1 MSLREEELNYHRKN
15 SSKLGVIK
23 TAVKEGK
30 NLSIAA
36 TPAVT
41 KASQEKTMSLREE
54 ALEYHRKNNGKL
66 GVVAK
71 SQLKDGHDLSL
82 AYTPGVA
89 EPCMEI
95 HREKDLSFEYTCRG
109 NMVAVITDGT
119 RVLGLGDIGPEAA
132 IPVMEGKA
140 VLYKTFGDVDAIPL
154 SIDTKDADEFIK
166 TVRLLQPNFAG
177 INLEDISSPKCYDI
191 EDALKEQMDI
201 PVFHDDQHGTAI
213 AAVASTI
220 GALRFV
226 KKQLSEVKVVVNGAG
241 AAGTAI
247 VQLLLNAG
255 VGHVVMMNS
264 KGAMY
269 EGMEMSRVNR
279 VQAVLLPRTN
289 LNKEKGSILEI
300 AKGADVLIGVSQ
312 PGAFTKE
319 VIEGMNADP
328 IVFSLCNP
336 VPEISYQDAKA
347 AGVKVAGT
355 GRSDSPNQV
364 NNVTVFPG
372 VFRGAIDVRARQIN
386 EEMKLAAVYA
396 IADLITEEELR
407 EDYVTPGVFDKRVA
421 PAVAAAVARAAI
433 KTGVAR
439 IIVDPEEVKAKTAAR
454 ILNA

>member
-1 MSLREEELNYHRKN
+1 MNLHEQALNYHR
-15 SSKLGVIK
+15 
-23 TAVKEGK
+23 
-30 NLSIAA
+30 
-36 TPAVT
+36 
-41 KASQEKTMSLREE
+41 R
-54 ALEYHRKNNGKL
+54 HNGKL

-71 SQLKDGHDLSL
+71 TPLRDGYDLSL

-140 VLYKTFGDVDAIPL
+140 VLYKTFGDIDAIPL
-154 SIDTKDADEFIK
+154 SLDTRNADEFIK
-166 TVRLLQPNFAG
+166 MVRMLQPNFAG

-191 EDALKEQMDI
+191 EDALKEQMNI

-213 AAVASTI
+213 AAVAATI
-220 GALRFV
+220 GALRLV
-226 KKQLSEVKVVVNGAG
+226 KKELSTVKVVVNGAG

-255 VGHVVMMNS
+255 VGHVIMMNS

-269 EGMEMSRVNR
+269 DGMEMSRVNR
-279 VQAVLLPRTN
+279 VQAALLPKTN
-289 LNKEKGSILEI
+289 LDKEKGHIKDV

-312 PGAFTKE
+312 SGAFTPEIIKS
-319 VIEGMNADP
+319 MNKDS

-336 VPEISYQDAKA
+336 DPEIGYNEAKA

-364 NNVTVFPG
+364 NNVSVFPG
-372 VFRGAIDVRARQIN
+372 IFRGAIDVRARQIN
-386 EEMKLAAVYA
+386 EAMKLAAVYA
-396 IADLITEEELR
+396 IADLIKEEELR
-407 EDYVTPGVFDKRVA
+407 EDYVVPAVFDKRVA

-439 IIVDPEEVKAKTAAR
+439 TIIDPEEVRVRTAAR
-454 ILNA
+454 VNFS

>member
-1 MSLREEELNYHRKN
+1 MSLRD
-15 SSKLGVIK
+15 
-23 TAVKEGK
+23 
-30 NLSIAA
+30 
-36 TPAVT
+36 
-41 KASQEKTMSLREE
+41 E
-54 ALEYHRKNNGKL
+54 ALQYHRKNNGKM
-66 GVVAK
+66 GVIAK
-71 SQLKDGHDLSL
+71 APIRDGYDLSL

-140 VLYKTFGDVDAIPL
+140 VLYKTFADVDAIPL
-154 SIDTKDADEFIK
+154 SIDTKDADEFIR
-166 TVRLLQPNFAG
+166 TVRMLQPNFAG

-191 EDALKEQMDI
+191 EDALKKEMDI

-213 AAVASTI
+213 AAVSATI
-220 GALRFV
+220 GALRLV
-226 KKQLSEVKVVVNGAG
+226 KKQLSDVKVVVNGAG

-255 VGHVVMMNS
+255 VGHVIMMNS

-279 VQAVLLPRTN
+279 VQAALLSKTN
-289 LNKEKGSILEI
+289 LKKEKGSIADI
-300 AKGADVLIGVSQ
+300 AKGSDVLIGVSQ
-312 PGAFTKE
+312 PGSFTTDI
-319 VIEGMNADP
+319 VQSMNANS

-336 VPEISYQDAKA
+336 EPEISYKEAKA

-396 IADLITEEELR
+396 ISELIAEEELR
-407 EDYVTPGVFDKRVA
+407 EDYVVPDVFDKRVA
-421 PAVAAAVARAAI
+421 PAVAAAVAQAAI

-439 IIVDPEEVKAKTAAR
+439 IIVDPEEIRAKTAAR
-454 ILNA
+454 IERA

>member
-1 MSLREEELNYHRKN
+1 MSLHD
-15 SSKLGVIK
+15 
-23 TAVKEGK
+23 
-30 NLSIAA
+30 
-36 TPAVT
+36 
-41 KASQEKTMSLREE
+41 E
-54 ALEYHRKNNGKL
+54 ALQYHHENNGKL

-71 SQLKDGHDLSL
+71 VQLKDGYDLSL

-95 HREKDLSFEYTCRG
+95 HRDKDLSFEYTCRG

-140 VLYKTFGDVDAIPL
+140 VLYKTFGDVDALPM

-166 TVRLLQPNFAG
+166 TVRMLQPNFAG

-191 EDALKEQMDI
+191 EDALKAQMDI

-213 AAVASTI
+213 IAVAATI
-220 GALRFV
+220 GGLRFV
-226 KKQLSEVKVVVNGAG
+226 KKQLSEVKIVVNGAG

-247 VQLLLNAG
+247 VQLLINAG
-255 VGHVVMMNS
+255 ASNVIMMNS

-269 EGMEMSRVNR
+269 DGMEMSRVNR
-279 VQAVLLPRTN
+279 VQAALLSKTN
-289 LNKEKGSILEI
+289 LKKEQGSLADI

-312 PGAFTKE
+312 SGAFTSE
-319 VIEGMNADP
+319 
-328 IVFSLCNP
+328 IVKSLNTDSIVLSLCNP
-336 VPEISYQDAKA
+336 NPEISYNDAKT

-364 NNVTVFPG
+364 NNVSVFPG
-372 VFRGAIDVRARQIN
+372 LFRGAIDVRARQIN
-386 EEMKLAAVYA
+386 DEMKLAAVYA
-396 IADLITEEELR
+396 ISEIIPEEELR
-407 EDYVTPGVFDKRVA
+407 EDYVVPNVFDKRVA

-433 KTGVAR
+433 ETGVAR
-439 IIVDPEEVKAKTAAR
+439 TIVNPEEVRTRAANR
-454 ILNA
+454 IKLA

>member
-1 MSLREEELNYHRKN
+1 MSLRD
-15 SSKLGVIK
+15 
-23 TAVKEGK
+23 
-30 NLSIAA
+30 
-36 TPAVT
+36 
-41 KASQEKTMSLREE
+41 E
-54 ALEYHRKNNGKL
+54 ALNYHRKNNGKL
-66 GVVAK
+66 GVIAK
-71 SQLKDGHDLSL
+71 TPLKDAHDLSL

-166 TVRLLQPNFAG
+166 TVRMLQPNFAG

-213 AAVASTI
+213 AAVAATI
-220 GALRFV
+220 GALRLV
-226 KKQLSEVKVVVNGAG
+226 KKQLSEVKIVVNGAG

-269 EGMEMSRVNR
+269 DGMEMSRVNR
-279 VQAVLLPRTN
+279 VQAALLPRTN
-289 LNKEKGSILEI
+289 LKKEQGSIEDI

-312 PGAFTKE
+312 PGSFTRAI
-319 VIEGMNADP
+319 VQSMNADS

-336 VPEISYQDAKA
+336 EPEISYNDAKA
-347 AGVKVAGT
+347 AGAKVAGT

-364 NNVTVFPG
+364 NNVSVFPG
-372 VFRGAIDVRARQIN
+372 IFRGAIDVRARQIN

-396 IADLITEEELR
+396 ISELITEEELR
-407 EDYVTPGVFDKRVA
+407 EDYVVPEVFDKRVA

-439 IIVDPEEVKAKTAAR
+439 TIVDPEEVRAKTAAR
-454 ILNA
+454 IKLS

>member
-1 MSLREEELNYHRKN
+1 MNLRDEALAYHR
-15 SSKLGVIK
+15 
-23 TAVKEGK
+23 
-30 NLSIAA
+30 
-36 TPAVT
+36 
-41 KASQEKTMSLREE
+41 EK
-54 ALEYHRKNNGKL
+54 NGKL
-66 GVVAK
+66 GVIAK
-71 SQLKDGHDLSL
+71 TPLRDGHDLSL

-140 VLYKTFGDVDAIPL
+140 VLYKVFGDVDAIPL

-213 AAVASTI
+213 AAVAATI
-220 GALRFV
+220 GALRLV
-226 KKQLSEVKVVVNGAG
+226 KKQLHEVKVVVNGAG

-255 VGHVVMMNS
+255 VGYVVMMNS

-269 EGMEMSRVNR
+269 DGMETSRVNR
-279 VQAVLLPRTN
+279 VQAALLPRTN
-289 LNKEKGSILEI
+289 LKKEQGSLKDI

-312 PGAFTKE
+312 PGSFTKE
-319 VIEGMNADP
+319 IVQSMNRDS

-336 VPEISYQDAKA
+336 EPEISYADAKA

-364 NNVTVFPG
+364 NNVCVFPG
-372 VFRGAIDVRARQIN
+372 IFRGAIDVRARQIN

-396 IADLITEEELR
+396 ISELITEEELR
-407 EDYVTPGVFDKRVA
+407 EDYVVPGVFDKRVA

-439 IIVDPEEVKAKTAAR
+439 IIVDPEEVRAKAAAR
-454 ILNA
+454 ITLADQK

>member
-1 MSLREEELNYHRKN
+1 MNLHDEALQYHR
-15 SSKLGVIK
+15 
-23 TAVKEGK
+23 E
-30 NLSIAA
+30 
-36 TPAVT
+36 
-41 KASQEKTMSLREE
+41 
-54 ALEYHRKNNGKL
+54 NNGKL
-66 GVVAK
+66 GVIAK
-71 SQLKDGHDLSL
+71 APIRNGYDLSL

-140 VLYKTFGDVDAIPL
+140 VLYKTFADVDAIPL
-154 SIDTKDADEFIK
+154 SIETKDADEFIK
-166 TVRLLQPNFAG
+166 TVRMLQPNFAG

-191 EDALKEQMDI
+191 EDALKKEMDI

-213 AAVASTI
+213 AAVAATI
-220 GALRFV
+220 GALRLV
-226 KKQLSEVKVVVNGAG
+226 KKQLSDVKVVVNGAG

-255 VGHVVMMNS
+255 VGHVIMMNS

-279 VQAVLLPRTN
+279 VQESLLSKTN
-289 LNKEKGSILEI
+289 LNKEKGSLADV

-312 PGAFTKE
+312 PGSFTAEIVQSMKE
-319 VIEGMNADP
+319 NS

-336 VPEISYQDAKA
+336 EPEISYKDAKA

-364 NNVTVFPG
+364 NNVSVFPG

-396 IADLITEEELR
+396 ISELITEEELR
-407 EDYVTPGVFDKRVA
+407 EDYVVPDVFDKRVA
-421 PAVAAAVARAAI
+421 PAVAAAVAKAAI

-439 IIVDPEEVKAKTAAR
+439 IVVDPEEVKAKTAAR
-454 ILNA
+454 IEHS